1 MKTNKRGFTLIELL
15 IAVTIVGIL
24 AAITYPS
31 YRNSIVKSRR
41 AEAQGALASFA
52 NAMSQWYLENN
63 SSYLGAAIGP
73 ADEGAPRIFPSTV
86 PISGG
91 GTPTYN
97 LTIHQPGTTAST
109 FTLRAI
115 PTGNQEGDGY
125 LELDH
130 LGAKGWD
137 KNNSGDIDPPDEA
150 SWN

>member
-63 SSYLGAAIGP
+63 SSYLGAAIGS
-73 ADEGAPRIFPSTV
+73 ADDGTPRIFPSTV

-91 GTPTYN
+91 GTATYN
-97 LTIHQPGTTAST
+97 LTIQPGTTAST
-109 FTLRAI
+109 FTLRAT
-115 PTGNQEGDGY
+115 PTGNQVGDGF
-125 LELDH
+125 LELNEM
-130 LGAKGWD
+130 GAKGWD
-137 KNNSGDIDPPDEA
+137 KNNSGYVDPPDEA

>member
-63 SSYLGAAIGP
+63 SSYLGAAIGD
-73 ADEGAPRIFPSTV
+73 ADTGPPKIFPSTV

-91 GTPTYN
+91 TTTYN
-97 LTIHQPGTTAST
+97 LTISAVSRNT
-109 FTLRAI
+109 FTLQAI
-115 PTGNQEGDGY
+115 PTGNQEGDGF
-125 LELDH
+125 LELNEMGTKSCGIPSSC
-130 LGAKGWD
+130 LNGT
-137 KNNSGDIDPPDEA
+137 
-150 SWN
+150 SW